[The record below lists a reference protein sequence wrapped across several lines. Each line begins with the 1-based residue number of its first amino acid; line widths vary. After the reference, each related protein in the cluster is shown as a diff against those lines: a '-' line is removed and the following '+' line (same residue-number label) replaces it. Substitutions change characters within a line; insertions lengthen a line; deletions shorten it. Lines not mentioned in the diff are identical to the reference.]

1 MLVIEFMKDNFEHLD
16 CNAGILAQILSHA
29 EQEPIHIFCGD
40 SHFKNLK
47 QKLDNYQINTS
58 KLVHHK
64 IIPIGK
70 IIRDYSHFTHQ
81 LKIIK
86 NIVDFSIKNNESN
99 ILFLYTT
106 PFSLYFLK
114 VFCTIY
120 KSINIKTIIHSE
132 LEKIDLKEYLSNT
145 PKNKF
150 QVFFYVLLFG
160 IRNPL
165 KLPTPKNL
173 KYVVYGK
180 SIKNNL
186 IKILPEIENSV
197 IDIPLPTLYNYNIA
211 PKSIAVPL
219 KFGVI
224 GQCSKAKNS
233 STISKLL
240 KELTEMKVENFQIVF
255 TGYIT
260 DELLFKYLQNSQYVD
275 PKHVSNSMVSDYERN
290 KLLAQ
295 IDYALFTYKLNS
307 YKYTA
312 SGALID
318 AINFEKPII
327 ALSNDYVK
335 SYFDIYGNIGYLC
348 NSYEELKNKIIT
360 ITKSFPKEEY
370 EIQVKNIQNIK
381 KMENLKNI
389 PYLF

>member
-1 MLVIEFMKDNFEHLD
+1 MLIIEFMKDNFEHLD

-29 EQEPIHIFCGD
+29 AQEPIHIFCGD

-47 QKLDNYQINTS
+47 QKLNNYQVNTS
-58 KLVHHK
+58 KLIHHK

-70 IIRDYSHFTHQ
+70 IIRDYSHFIYQ

-132 LEKIDLKEYLSNT
+132 LEKIDLKEYLLNT

-180 SIKNNL
+180 SIKKNL

-197 IDIPLPTLYNYNIA
+197 IDIPLPTLYDNNIA
-211 PKSIAVPL
+211 PKSIDIPL

-240 KELTEMKVENFQIVF
+240 KELTEIKVKNFQIIF

-260 DELLFKYLQNSQYVD
+260 DKLLFKDLQDSQYVD
-275 PKHVSNSMVSDYERN
+275 PKHVSNSMVSDDERN

-360 ITKSFPKEEY
+360 ITKNFPQEEY
-370 EIQVKNIQNIK
+370 EVQVKNIQNIK
-381 KMENLKNI
+381 NKENLKNI